1 MIYYNI
7 STGLTNSLSDVP
19 SKLISSFHVFQK
31 MLLTYNFLYRTENLI
46 QCPFRQAGVLLFF
59 GWWCFCLISK
69 CSYVLNNFRHYFHT
83 KAFKIPLTI
92 RFNNFWLCLL
102 KLLVKVTAMSV
113 KYLLRLLQYFL
124 IISFFLNMCVLCF
137 VSASC
142 LVSLDVCFLNISVNI
157 LTEIPVRLSNLFYTN
172 SFIFV
177 DVNVDPDW
185 HNSRKEV

>member
-59 GWWCFCLISK
+59 GLWCFCLISK

-124 IISFFLNMCVLCF
+124 IISFFSICVYCVLS
-137 VSASC
+137 VLHASY
-142 LVSLDVCFLNISVNI
+142 L
-157 LTEIPVRLSNLFYTN
+157 
-172 SFIFV
+172 
-177 DVNVDPDW
+177 
-185 HNSRKEV
+185 